1 MNESLSEEAT
11 IQTPVRRSERHVL
24 YRDLAIVYEGYS
36 ESIPLRV
43 PDISTHG
50 MFINTPR
57 IFPES
62 AVLRVKFRLNRSG
75 VEVNA
80 RAEVRYCLA
89 GVGIGVEFVDIS
101 PEAQQAIEEEMKAA
115 RAAAASPA

>member
-11 IQTPVRRSERHVL
+11 IQTPMRRSERHVL

-36 ESIPLRV
+36 EAIPLRV
-43 PDISTHG
+43 PDLSMHG

-57 IFPES
+57 TFPES
-62 AVLRVKFRLNRSG
+62 AVLCVKFRLNRSG
-75 VEVNA
+75 VEVTA

-89 GVGIGVEFVDIS
+89 GVGIGVEFVEIS
-101 PEAQQAIEEEMKAA
+101 PEDQQAIEEEMQAA
-115 RAAAASPA
+115 RAASASPA